1 VATCRHTLKAGELQR
16 GYTTRTSTCAH
27 TRLLPRL
34 HRLTGLPF
42 WAPPSRDTF
51 TLTLPPRN
59 DAVGLAA
66 AACAVGRAAC
76 VAAASI
82 VHTHGLDGGRHGGP
96 TSMLASME
104 ICFPVACRRGCRPST
119 RPRRWRRAWA
129 TCAAGAYHELPKPTA
144 VTSKPKPTE
153 ESIWHLPGHLLWST
167 HHDTRCLAVRKRVQF
182 TIDCPQQADSQ
193 ARGRA
198 R

>member
-82 VHTHGLDGGRHGGP
+82 VHTHGLDGGRHGSPKSG
-96 TSMLASME
+96 E
-104 ICFPVACRRGCRPST
+104 ICFPVACRRGCRPSSQHASSSMAKGLGHM
-119 RPRRWRRAWA
+119 P
-129 TCAAGAYHELPKPTA
+129 YHELPKGWRA
-144 VTSKPKPTE
+144 WQASDTE
-153 ESIWHLPGHLLWST
+153 ST
-167 HHDTRCLAVRKRVQF
+167 VHVVEVR
-182 TIDCPQQADSQ
+182 T
-193 ARGRA
+193 GY
-198 R
+198 